1 MGKIEIIQENRVF
14 DKYFKV
20 DEAIVDHTI
29 GDKTFRYS
37 RLKLDRPDAVIVL
50 LYNKDRDTVV
60 LVKQY
65 RYPAAEKM
73 SNLREPG
80 MIVEVIAGKIDA
92 NESSKT
98 AAIREVEEET
108 GYVITEDDLIS
119 LNWGFASPG
128 YSSERIYQYAA
139 VVTNRHKKAK
149 GGGKDGECEDIEI
162 IEMPYLEFRAFVEN
176 GSLIDMKTRLAYFD
190 ASKAGV
196 FNNKKSTKTFP
207 KGTFGKSNKET
218 DDKQLKFF

>member
-29 GDKTFRYS
+29 GDKVFRYS

-50 LYNKDRDTVV
+50 LYNKDKDTVV

-65 RYPAAEKM
+65 RYPAAKKM
-73 SNLREPG
+73 ENLREPG
-80 MIVEVIAGKIDA
+80 FVVEVIAGKIDP
-92 NESSKT
+92 NENSKE

-108 GYVITEDDLIS
+108 GYVIKEDELIP

-139 VVTNRHKKAK
+139 VVTNKHKKGK
-149 GGGKDGECEDIEI
+149 GGGKEGECEDIDV
-162 IEMPYLEFRAFVEN
+162 IEMPYLEFRAFAEN
-176 GSLIDMKTRLAYFD
+176 GSIIDMKTRLAYFD

-196 FNNKKSTKTFP
+196 FNHKKIVNKFP
-207 KGTFGKSNKET
+207 KETLEKSNKGISNS
-218 DDKQLKFF
+218 QLKFF